1 MSPLTC
7 NHREY
12 AAFGCKKLILSPIST
27 FAFMDPHRH
36 CSYQIKSNL
45 DCELHEGV
53 IRSKT
58 QLNASDSESP
68 SVIFNLANGKKI
80 NLLASS
86 SEVSTTDVIDMYIG
100 NSPYSLELL
109 PANLQLNPST
119 CDIKSPVPQVSFSP
133 TNKEHTFLTLK
144 RRMTIE
150 ELLESESNYVLSMRL
165 VMNFYI
171 EPLIA
176 SKCRSEVFV
185 IIGYYL
191 EILIKNHTRLL
202 QFMNSTLADISIG
215 TNSLIIAA
223 AFANS
228 VCNLGTDLATYRD
241 FISTYEDLVT
251 LTRKSGPS
259 LQSQIIAGAE
269 SFLAATQPPTKH
281 MDLSFTSL
289 LQRPVSRMPK
299 YRLMV
304 ESLLKYTFHL
314 DQNYKEIEYSL
325 HSIRA
330 KLTRLND
337 SLNKSINP
345 SQLLILGAHF
355 SDSISPPIEFF
366 GRSYLLGTLSCVW
379 IQSGGNVMEHQ
390 FMALCCKSHLL
401 LCMKLP
407 LQGKAFFDYK
417 FIIPFRCCARIV
429 DKNKESADF
438 GGLFTD
444 FLQRINIRF
453 EYKFA
458 RYEILM
464 LCTSAKECQ
473 IWTESLQTLISLNGP
488 NPFDYTQSDLS
499 DTEDHLTIRF
509 PANYSPYDVYIKNTS
524 ASCMKLCYFLQVVH
538 VRVSLF
544 DESKDIVDAEE
555 HNTVAI
561 SYVERI
567 RLEHLLKDIWSPEL
581 PRIIDCTNHD
591 KIRKVSSWTWGRSM
605 RKNSQSYIPQR
616 GKLDRDTTPL
626 TKSMEAGPDLRRLL
640 GFF

>member
-12 AAFGCKKLILSPIST
+12 AAFGCKMLILSPLST

-36 CSYQIKSNL
+36 GSYQEKPKL

-53 IRSKT
+53 LRSKS
-58 QLNASDSESP
+58 QLNASDSGSP

-80 NLLASS
+80 NLLTSS

-100 NSPYSLELL
+100 NSPYSLGLL

-228 VCNLGTDLATYRD
+228 VCTLGTDLATYRD

-251 LTRKSGPS
+251 LTRKSAPS

-281 MDLSFTSL
+281 MDLSFISL
-289 LQRPVSRMPK
+289 LQRPVTRMPK

-314 DQNYKEIEYSL
+314 DQNYKRIEYSL
-325 HSIRA
+325 HTIRA
-330 KLTRLND
+330 KLTQLND
-337 SLNKSINP
+337 SLNKSTNP
-345 SQLLILGAHF
+345 SQLQLLSAHF
-355 SDSISPPIEFF
+355 GESISPPIEFF

-379 IQSGGNVMEHQ
+379 IQGGGNVIEHQ
-390 FMALCCKSHLL
+390 LMAICCKSHLL

-407 LQGKAFFDYK
+407 PQGKASFDYY
-417 FIIPFRCCARIV
+417 FMIPFRCCARIV

-438 GGLFTD
+438 GGLYTD
-444 FLQRINIRF
+444 FVHRINIRF

-458 RYEILM
+458 KYEILL
-464 LCTSAKECQ
+464 LCTSAKECE
-473 IWTESLQTLISLNGP
+473 IWTESLQTLIYLNGP
-488 NPFDYTQSDLS
+488 NPLDYTQSDLT
-499 DTEDHLTIRF
+499 DTEDLLTIRL

-544 DESKDIVDAEE
+544 DESKDIVDFKD
-555 HNTVAI
+555 HNSVAI
-561 SYVERI
+561 SYVERT
-567 RLEHLLKDIWSPEL
+567 RLEQLLMDIWSPEL
-581 PRIIDCTNHD
+581 PRILDCTNHA

-605 RKNSQSYIPQR
+605 RKNSQSNILQR
-616 GKLDRDTTPL
+616 GNLNRDTMPL
-626 TKSMEAGPDLRRLL
+626 TQLRETRPESRLL
-640 GFF
+640 GLF